1 MTDKIKVSIGS
12 SKDFD
17 KLSTEE
23 HAEITMMCLSKLCY
37 KAEELK
43 ELYIQLAK
51 TYGVEMGICDISMIV
66 QVSSPIFKHTH
77 CSYTLGTKEGIEHAI
92 LTLKDSFAEQVAD
105 LEKEESNDK
114 EQG

>member
-1 MTDKIKVSIGS
+1 MKDKIKVSIGS

-17 KLSTEE
+17 KLSTKE

-51 TYGVEMGICDISMIV
+51 TYGVEMGTCDISMVV
-66 QVSSPIFKHTH
+66 QVSSPMFKYTP

-92 LTLKDSFAEQVAD
+92 LTLKDRFAEQVAD

-114 EQG
+114 E